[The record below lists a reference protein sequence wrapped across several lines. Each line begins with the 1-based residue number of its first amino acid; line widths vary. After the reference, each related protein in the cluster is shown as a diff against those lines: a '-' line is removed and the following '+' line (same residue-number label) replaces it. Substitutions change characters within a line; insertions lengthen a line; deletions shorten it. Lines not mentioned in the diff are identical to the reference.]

1 MVEEEVDMVDKV
13 MDMVVDKVDKVV
25 AMVVDM
31 VVDMVVEEWNG
42 ESLRPHLSWT
52 RPSPRLGAV
61 SGEGGGGKVAKG
73 LSSSSLLEDKVLETE
88 DEGLPHLQGWERVLL
103 LEEEKEEK
111 TEIEEGR
118 V

>member
-13 MDMVVDKVDKVV
+13 
-25 AMVVDM
+25 VDM
-31 VVDMVVEEWNG
+31 VEDMVDMVVEEWNG

-61 SGEGGGGKVAKG
+61 SGEEGGGKVATG
-73 LSSSSLLEDKVLETE
+73 LSSSSLLEDKVLGTK
-88 DEGLPHLQGWERVLL
+88 DEGLPRLQGWERVLL

-111 TEIEEGR
+111 AKIEEGR